1 MHRLMSLVQALIIS
15 LVQAMG
21 VRQEQEPGMRLAQA
35 PYPDK
40 ARGAGT
46 GMVRCTGLF

>member
-21 VRQEQEPGMRLAQA
+21 LGQEPEPGMRLAQA
-35 PYPDK
+35 PYTDK

>member
-1 MHRLMSLVQALIIS
+1 MHQLISLVQALIIS
-15 LVQAMG
+15 LVQSMG
-21 VRQEQEPGMRLAQA
+21 LGQEQELAMRLAQA
-35 PYPDK
+35 PYTDK